1 MRIKHLV
8 AGIAVGAAG
17 LLLTGCDFSG
27 LGEGATF
34 SDNEG
39 LGQEIS
45 EVRFTN
51 DSGDVKITVGDT
63 VEVRR
68 TIKYVDDKPGKTFR
82 VDGGKTLVLEECKE
96 RNCWV
101 SYDVTVPEGTKVT
114 GHSDSGS
121 VELVGVASANV
132 EAESGDVTI
141 RDVAGEVNASA
152 QSGSVDLSDI
162 GGAVVAGAESGS
174 VTVGLTAAQNVSVRT
189 ESGDIEV
196 SVPDASYRVNAST
209 DSGKVDNGVGNDS
222 SARHKL
228 DLQADSGNVTVT
240 QV

>member
-1 MRIKHLV
+1 MRIKHVV
-8 AGIAVGAAG
+8 AGVAIGAAG
-17 LLLTGCDFSG
+17 LLLTGCDFG
-27 LGEGATF
+27 DVAGTRF
-34 SDNEG
+34 SDNES
-39 LGQEIS
+39 LGQDIS

-68 TIKYVDDKPGKTFR
+68 TIKYDQDKPGKTYR
-82 VDGGKTLVLEECKE
+82 VDGGDTLVLEECKE

-101 SYDVTVPEGTKVT
+101 SYDVTVPEGTKVS
-114 GHSDSGS
+114 GHADSGS

-132 EAESGDVTI
+132 EAESGDITV

-152 QSGSVDLSDI
+152 QSGSVDLSGI
-162 GGAVVAGAESGS
+162 GGAVVAGAESGT

-196 SVPDASYRVNAST
+196 SVPDANYQVNATT
-209 DSGKVDNGVGNDS
+209 DSGKVDNGVGNDT
-222 SARHKL
+222 SAGHKL
-228 DLQADSGNVTVT
+228 DLRADSGDVTVT

>member
-1 MRIKHLV
+1 MRIKHVV
-8 AGIAVGAAG
+8 AGIAIGAAG
-17 LLLTGCDFSG
+17 LLMTGCEFGDVAG
-27 LGEGATF
+27 TTF
-34 SDNEG
+34 SDSEG

-51 DSGDVKITVGDT
+51 DSGDVKITTGDT

-68 TIKYVDDKPGKTFR
+68 TVKYDEDKPGKTYR
-82 VDGGKTLVLEECKE
+82 VEGGDTLVLEACTA

-101 SYDVTVPEGTKVT
+101 DYDVTVPEGTKVS
-114 GHSDSGS
+114 GHADSGS
-121 VELVGVASANV
+121 VELVGLASANV
-132 EAESGDVTI
+132 QSESGDITV

-152 QSGSVDLSDI
+152 QSGSVDLSGI
-162 GGAVVAGAESGS
+162 GGSVVAGAESGS

-196 SVPDASYRVNAST
+196 SVPDASYQVSAIS
-209 DSGKVDNGVGNDS
+209 DSGSVDNGVGSDS
-222 SARHKL
+222 SAGHKL
-228 DLQADSGNVTVT
+228 DLRADSGDVTVT